1 MTKRRSLSVKLTY
14 FFLILVLSVLIAT
27 GLGTFLNQT
36 SIYMKQNEQ
45 RLKNIVEY
53 LAQLTLIDGDEFVAY
68 QQIMLE
74 YGDEIMVPFDFDGD
88 YHHAKLKFYE
98 AFNEVYPGKA
108 PGIDVLYTD
117 MPENLK
123 ILYGVYKHEYW
134 LHIFEIARDSFEI
147 DYCYYVVPTGE
158 GLHVYYVIDA
168 VREEKEVD
176 GEKYIL
182 LNYEVD
188 QPQEIHQHMWN
199 AWNSGE
205 YVPGFD
211 MTNNEYGIN
220 LVYCLPLIINDQKMG
235 LVCADVSFEKVNRN
249 IVYITLKHVVG
260 IGIVVVIICAI
271 ISWLVGSR
279 YIKRLI
285 KLKDEISEFSDN
297 KDPDISYK
305 IIQDIKG
312 NDEIYDLAKQTSM
325 MIQEIGAYMQSL
337 VSKNKDLAE
346 AQRRLTEA
354 NELANRDTLTGIRN
368 KTAYDNE
375 VRKIDDKIINER
387 FRKFGIA
394 MVDLNNL
401 KKINDS
407 FGHEKGNVAI
417 KKVCNMI
424 CRKFAHS
431 PVFRVGGDE
440 FVVIIEN
447 DDYEKAETLVTE
459 LQQEIDAIYGKQTLE
474 PWERVSAAIG
484 WALYDPVF
492 DADVD
497 SVFKKADQQMNKKKK
512 AMKAGM
518 I

>member
-1 MTKRRSLSVKLTY
+1 MSVKLTY
-14 FFLILVLSVLIAT
+14 FFLILVLSVLITT
-27 GLGTFLNQT
+27 GLGTFMNQT
-36 SIYMKQNEQ
+36 SVYMRQNES
-45 RLKNIVEY
+45 RLKNIVKY
-53 LAQLTLIDGDEFVAY
+53 LSQQTLMDGNEFVAY
-68 QQIMLE
+68 QEIMLE
-74 YGDEIMVPFDFDGD
+74 YGDKIQVPFDFDGN
-88 YHHAKLKFYE
+88 YHPAKLEFYE
-98 AFNEVYPGKA
+98 RFNEAYPGKV
-108 PGIDVLYTD
+108 PGIDILYSD
-117 MPENLK
+117 MPEYLK

-134 LHIFEIARDSFEI
+134 LHVFEIARDSFEI

-176 GEKYIL
+176 GQKYIL

-188 QPQEIHQHMWN
+188 QPPENHQHMWD

-205 YVPGFD
+205 YLPGFD
-211 MTNNEYGIN
+211 ITNNEYGIN
-220 LVYCLPLIINDQKMG
+220 LVYCLPLIIEGQKLG
-235 LVCADVSFEKVNRN
+235 IVCADVSYEKINKD
-249 IVYITLKHVVG
+249 IVYITIKHVVS
-260 IGIVVVIICAI
+260 IGIVVVIICALL
-271 ISWLVGSR
+271 SWLIGAR
-279 YIKRLI
+279 YINRLV
-285 KLKDEISEFSDN
+285 KLKDEISEFSEN

-312 NDEIYDLAKQTSM
+312 DDEIYDLAKQTSI
-325 MIQEIGAYMQSL
+325 MIQEIGSYMQSL

-346 AQRRLTEA
+346 AQRRISEA
-354 NELANRDTLTGIRN
+354 NELANRDALTGIRN

-375 VRKIDDKIINER
+375 AKKIEDKIINER
-387 FRKFGIA
+387 FRKFGIV

-417 KKVCNMI
+417 KKICTMI
-424 CRKFAHS
+424 CHKFAHS

-440 FVVIIEN
+440 FVVIVEN

-459 LQQEIDAIYGKQTLE
+459 LRQEIDAIYGKESLE

-484 WALYDPVF
+484 WALYDPVL
-492 DADVD
+492 DNSIE
-497 SVFKKADQQMNKKKK
+497 SVFKKADEKMYENKKN
-512 AMKAGM
+512 MKAGM